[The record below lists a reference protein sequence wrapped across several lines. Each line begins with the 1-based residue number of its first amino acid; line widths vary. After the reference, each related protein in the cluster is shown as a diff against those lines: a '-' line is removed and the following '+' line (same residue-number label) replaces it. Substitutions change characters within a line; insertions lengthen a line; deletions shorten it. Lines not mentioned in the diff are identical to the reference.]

1 MEVKNEFKLSFD
13 SKSVNESFCRLVVAA
28 FVTPLDPTIEELTDL
43 KTAVSEAVTNCIVH
57 AYNNSCGKIYIT
69 GQILDDN
76 FIKIRIKDKGLGIEN
91 VQKAMTPL
99 FTTGSSDRSGLGF
112 TVMQSF
118 CDRLNNAQICLMK
131 YEQVNIF
138 DFQSRFFHCL
148 FYHFRHRFY
157 CKFIYFLTIHRHIGK
172 FRIVDRKRIIDRT
185 VITAEDFPP
194 RAVGTLYHA

>member
-13 SKSVNESFCRLVVAA
+13 SRSVNESFCRLVVAA

-57 AYNNSCGKIYIT
+57 AYNDSCGKIYIT

-91 VQKAMTPL
+91 VQRAMTPL

-118 CDRLNNAQICLMK
+118 CDR
-131 YEQVNIF
+131 VNVI
-138 DFQSRFFHCL
+138 SSL
-148 FYHFRHRFY
+148 G
-157 CKFIYFLTIHRHIGK
+157 IGT
-172 FRIVDRKRIIDRT
+172 T
-185 VITAEDFPP
+185 V
-194 RAVGTLYHA
+194 TLIKKINGRNKW